1 MRRKKQR
8 LQSLA
13 IFLVVLILLQSCN
26 IYYNQTASVNEA
38 VKANAKVKL
47 LDKNGE
53 KYKLKRLHKQDEQL
67 YGYARRNSA
76 TAKKLYDR
84 IIEEGSNSKIVKL
97 LIPEENIEE
106 IHLRN
111 SELSTAVTI
120 GMGLVI
126 LMGAISVAAGLTVD
140 NSGISLWN

>member
-1 MRRKKQR
+1 MRRKKKR

-13 IFLVVLILLQSCN
+13 VFLMVLILFQSCN

-38 VKANAKVKL
+38 VKADAKVKL

-53 KYKLKRLHKQDEQL
+53 KYKLKRLQKQDEQL
-67 YGYARRNSA
+67 YGYARRKSA
-76 TAKKLYDR
+76 TAKKLYDQ

-111 SELSTAVTI
+111 SELSTAVSI

-126 LMGAISVAAGLTVD
+126 LMGVISLAAGITVD